1 MIESLRIRSL
11 GVIDEAELPLGEA
24 AAAGN
29 AGGADN
35 NRGGISDAELPLGP
49 GYTVVTGETG
59 AGKTMVVTALGLL
72 TGKRAEASMVRRGQQ
87 RAVVEATI
95 VDSAQAPALQEAVE
109 SGAELDEDDDGR
121 SVLYLSRTVSTEGRG
136 RAHAGGR
143 SVPVGV
149 LGRIGDQLVAVHG
162 QSDQLRL
169 RGTAE
174 QRAALDAFG
183 GAPLARATQEYSSV
197 FDSLRAAREELTEI
211 RERGRERALEAE
223 TLQQALEDIDAVEP
237 RPGEDAELDAR
248 AQRLSHVEELR
259 EGAHAAHAA
268 LLSEEIGESVDAV
281 SLVDAA
287 KRALE
292 AVDRDDQQLA
302 EQTQRLREVGYILS
316 DVATELAGYVENLDA
331 DGPAELAEVEQRR
344 AALAQLLRRY
354 ASGAEPSIDDVL
366 TWAEASR
373 VRLNSLQD
381 DPGRAEALE
390 EKVGALTQELTTAA
404 RNLHALRVDAAER
417 LSERVDEE
425 LHALAMPHA
434 HLQIAVEAAEPAAH
448 GADEISF
455 LLAPHPGADPRP
467 LGKGASGG
475 ELSRVML
482 ALEVVL
488 AEVDPVPTFVFD
500 EVDSGV
506 GGEAAVEIGRRLARL
521 ARHVQVVVVTHLPQ
535 VAAFADRHLTVTKTT
550 ESGGGA
556 DGGVTTSD
564 VVALD
569 HGQRITELAR
579 MLAGQ
584 AGSEAARAHAAELL
598 EDAAKE
604 SASRS
609 ASAAP
614 SDGTAAKITAKK
626 TKKQGPQDSGR

>member
-1 MIESLRIRSL
+1 VIESLRIRSL
-11 GVIDEAELPLGEA
+11 GVIDEAELPLGDALPSRE
-24 AAAGN
+24 
-29 AGGADN
+29 
-35 NRGGISDAELPLGP
+35 GISDAELPLGP

-72 TGKRAEASMVRRGQQ
+72 TGKRADASMVRRGQQ
-87 RAVVEATI
+87 RAVVEATV
-95 VDSAQAPALQEAVE
+95 VDAAHAPALVEAVDA
-109 SGAELDEDDDGR
+109 GADLDEDDDGR
-121 SVLYLSRTVSTEGRG
+121 SVLYLSRAVSAEGRG

-183 GAPLARATQEYSSV
+183 GEALAAALTHYAGL
-197 FDSLRAAREELTEI
+197 FDRLSTAREELTEI

-223 TLQQALEDIDAVEP
+223 ALQSALEEIDAVEP
-237 RPGEDAELDAR
+237 RAGEDTELDAR
-248 AQRLSHVEELR
+248 AQRLSHVEQLR
-259 EGAHAAHAA
+259 EGSRAAHAA
-268 LLSEEIGESVDAV
+268 LVSEEIGEAVDAV

-331 DGPAELAEVEQRR
+331 DGPAELAAVEERR

-354 ASGAEPSIDDVL
+354 ASGAEPSVDDVL
-366 TWAEASR
+366 AWAEHSR
-373 VRLNSLQD
+373 TRLTSLQD

-390 EKVGALTQELTTAA
+390 EKVAQLTQELTQAA
-404 RNLHALRVDAAER
+404 RELHGLRTEAAHR
-417 LSERVDEE
+417 LSERVDAE

-434 HLQIAVEAAEPAAH
+434 HLEIDVQPTEPAAH
-448 GADEISF
+448 GADEIGF

-550 ESGGGA
+550 STGDSG

-569 HGQRITELAR
+569 HEQRVTELAR

-584 AGSEAARAHAAELL
+584 ADSEAARAHAAELL
-598 EDAAKE
+598 DDAARE
-604 SASRS
+604 AGSWQEPV
-609 ASAAP
+609 P
-614 SDGTAAKITAKK
+614 SQAVTAAKNT
-626 TKKQGPQDSGR
+626 TKRGRSGSRR